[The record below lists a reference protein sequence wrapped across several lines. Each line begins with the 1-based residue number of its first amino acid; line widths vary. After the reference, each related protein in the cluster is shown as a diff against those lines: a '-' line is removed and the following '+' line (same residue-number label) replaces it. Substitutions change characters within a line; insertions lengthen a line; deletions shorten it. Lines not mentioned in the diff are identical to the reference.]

1 MTEAKQVL
9 QTLAIFNIMSEY
21 NETREIEKDVR
32 DDFID
37 PKKLGETGPDN
48 VTHIYKITTEGLK

>member
-1 MTEAKQVL
+1 
-9 QTLAIFNIMSEY
+9 MSEY
-21 NETREIEKDVR
+21 IETEKDVR

-37 PKKLGETGPDN
+37 PKKLGDTGPDN